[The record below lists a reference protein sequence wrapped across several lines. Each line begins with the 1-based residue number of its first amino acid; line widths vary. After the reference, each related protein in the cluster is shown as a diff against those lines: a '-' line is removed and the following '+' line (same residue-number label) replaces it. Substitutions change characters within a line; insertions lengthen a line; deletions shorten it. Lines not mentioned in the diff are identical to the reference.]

1 VNDQARFEV
10 VEPGEVIRARLRGE
24 LDMSNARTV
33 GTSIAAAVPN
43 DAAGLIL
50 DLTELEFVD
59 SAGIR
64 TLLSLVGR
72 FGWHGQKL
80 TFVAAPGSPVR
91 RVIELAGAGD
101 AFVVSDGS
109 VGEAGPD
116 PNPGG

>member
-1 VNDQARFEV
+1 MNDAARFEV
-10 VEPGEVIRARLRGE
+10 LERGEMIRGRLRGE
-24 LDMSNARTV
+24 LDMSNAQEI
-33 GTSIAAAVPN
+33 GDSIATAVPN
-43 DAAGLIL
+43 EATGLIL
-50 DLTELEFVD
+50 DLTELEFID

-101 AFVVSDGS
+101 AFALDGS
-109 VGEAGPD
+109 GGSPAQPD
-116 PNPGG
+116 APG

>member
-1 VNDQARFEV
+1 VNDAARFEV
-10 VEPGEVIRARLRGE
+10 VEPGDVIRARLRGE
-24 LDMSNARTV
+24 LDMSNAHQV

-43 DAAGLIL
+43 DASGLVL
-50 DLTELEFVD
+50 DLTELSFID

-101 AFVVSDGS
+101 AFGLEASAEEALPGSDG
-109 VGEAGPD
+109 G
-116 PNPGG
+116 

>member
-1 VNDQARFEV
+1 VNDAARFEV
-10 VEPGEVIRARLRGE
+10 VEPGDVIRARLRGE
-24 LDMSNARTV
+24 LDMSNAHQV

-43 DAAGLIL
+43 DASGLVL
-50 DLTELEFVD
+50 DLTELSFID

-91 RVIELAGAGD
+91 RVIELAGARD
-101 AFVVSDGS
+101 AFDLEPSA
-109 VGEAGPD
+109 GEAL
-116 PNPGG
+116 PGSDAG

>member
-1 VNDQARFEV
+1 MNDAARFEL
-10 VEPGEVIRARLRGE
+10 VERGDVIRARLRGE
-24 LDMSNARTV
+24 LDMSNAHQV

-43 DAAGLIL
+43 DASGLVL
-50 DLTELEFVD
+50 DLTELSFID

-80 TFVAAPGSPVR
+80 TFIAARGSPVR

-101 AFVVSDGS
+101 AFMVGDPVEDGLP
-109 VGEAGPD
+109 GLGPD
-116 PNPGG
+116 A

>member
-1 VNDQARFEV
+1 VNDPARFEV
-10 VEPGEVIRARLRGE
+10 VEPGDVIRARLRGE
-24 LDMSNARTV
+24 LDMSNANEV

-43 DAAGLIL
+43 DAEGLIL
-50 DLTELEFVD
+50 DLTELEFID

-101 AFVVSDGS
+101 AFALEGSGDGS
-109 VGEAGPD
+109 PAEPD
-116 PNPGG
+116 APG